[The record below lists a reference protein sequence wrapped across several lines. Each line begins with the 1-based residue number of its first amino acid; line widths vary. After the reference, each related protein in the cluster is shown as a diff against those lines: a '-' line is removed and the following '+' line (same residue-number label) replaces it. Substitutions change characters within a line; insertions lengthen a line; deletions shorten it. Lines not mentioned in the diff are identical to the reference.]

1 MIVNEVKG
9 SSGKA
14 QMIVPEE
21 PDDLFALRRILE
33 IGDKLIADTTRVV
46 KQIKEYARPD
56 RGERIKVRILLEVQS
71 VNFDGAV
78 GRLRIG
84 GLILKTDTELISKG
98 QHHNVTVTVGDT
110 ITLDKGRRWTGS
122 ELEIVKGSSSN
133 SPLILIAIDTQEAAV
148 ATVTGTHVRI
158 LPNIY
163 SGQSGKRYNTAKKN
177 NPTIES
183 FFEET
188 SMGIKTILSSN
199 IMGQVLVIFG
209 PGETKKRFHNFLSS
223 HIENLIKNEINI
235 RVIDGIDVAGEDGIH
250 ISLRSDALRE
260 VIKDTKLG
268 IVSVV
273 LDKVFY
279 LVSKNIPKFAIGMN
293 EVNEAAKLKAIEY
306 LLYSDTVFQT
316 TTEEETVRLL
326 NITESFGAKTYALDS
341 STDIGLRVSSL
352 GGIVALLR
360 FAIR

>member
-110 ITLDKGRRWTGS
+110 ITLDKSRRWTGS

-133 SPLILIAIDTQEAAV
+133 SPLILVAIDTQEAAV

-199 IMGQVLVIFG
+199 IM
-209 PGETKKRFHNFLSS
+209 
-223 HIENLIKNEINI
+223 
-235 RVIDGIDVAGEDGIH
+235 
-250 ISLRSDALRE
+250 
-260 VIKDTKLG
+260 
-268 IVSVV
+268 
-273 LDKVFY
+273 
-279 LVSKNIPKFAIGMN
+279 
-293 EVNEAAKLKAIEY
+293 
-306 LLYSDTVFQT
+306 
-316 TTEEETVRLL
+316 
-326 NITESFGAKTYALDS
+326 
-341 STDIGLRVSSL
+341 
-352 GGIVALLR
+352 
-360 FAIR
+360 